1 MADVSDNTVTNGA
14 KNILAKKYGPLPF
27 GAWLVVIA
35 VTAYVARRLVKGQQ
49 ASKDAEASLSPEG
62 YVVDSQGTEFP
73 SIYKGTGGGVYSGV
87 GSVYGAG
94 SSGSSVTPVTEVN
107 NEGWL
112 RRAAEKLASAGQF
125 DNIAVQKALQTYISG
140 GDLDQRQSAIVN
152 QAIKAEG
159 QPPINVNPGKQST
172 GPWANVLGVVTPAG
186 NAGQFLEY
194 TDGSLVWIRD
204 PGELSALR
212 TARPELD
219 LTPKIMALGDLRWRQ
234 SDVYQ
239 NPNLGA
245 AYKEAEAREKSAW
258 KNTEFG
264 PSQYTILN

>member
-1 MADVSDNTVTNGA
+1 MADVGNNTVTNGA
-14 KNILAKKYGPLPF
+14 KDLLGKKYGPLPF
-27 GAWLVVIA
+27 GAWLIIIA
-35 VTAYVARRLVKGQQ
+35 ATAYVARRFVKGQQ
-49 ASKDAEASLSPEG
+49 ASKDAEANLSPEG

-73 SIYKGTGGGVYSGV
+73 SIYKGTGGGVYGGV

-112 RRAAEKLASAGQF
+112 RRAAEKLAAAGQF
-125 DNIAVQKALQTYISG
+125 DNITVQKALQTYISG

-194 TDGSLVWIRD
+194 TDGSLIWIRD

-219 LTPKIMALGDLRWRQ
+219 LTPRIMAIGDARWRQ
-234 SDVYQ
+234 ADVYQ
-239 NPNLGA
+239 SQSKDYLA
-245 AYKEAEAREKSAW
+245 AEAREKSAW
-258 KNTEFG
+258 KNTEYG
-264 PSQYTILN
+264 PSQYTIYQ